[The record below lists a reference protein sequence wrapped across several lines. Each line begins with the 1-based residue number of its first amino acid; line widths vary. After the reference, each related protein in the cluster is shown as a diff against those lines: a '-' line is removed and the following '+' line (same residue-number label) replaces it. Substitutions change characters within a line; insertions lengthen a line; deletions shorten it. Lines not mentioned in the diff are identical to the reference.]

1 MEERNE
7 TRNAVVVKGTE
18 ALKEHV
24 VAGLSQFSALSLS
37 TKVPLLKVTLLTMH
51 RHREH
56 VALVLTR
63 GCSHG
68 GHAHRAGKVASP
80 KERLLYLGLELRQNL
95 LKTRCPATI
104 SR

>member
-7 TRNAVVVKGTE
+7 TRNTVVVKGIE
-18 ALKEHV
+18 ALREHV
-24 VAGLSQFSALSLS
+24 VAGQSQVPAFALSMKL
-37 TKVPLLKVTLLTMH
+37 PLLKVTLLTLL

-80 KERLLYLGLELRQNL
+80 KGRLVYLGLELSQNL
-95 LKTRCPATI
+95 LKRRCPSTI